1 MANKALRPAAGSA
14 REASGGSTRR
24 RRGRGRPRGGSAGN
38 VRERLLHAARELFLR
53 YGYRAVSS
61 RQIGTA
67 AGVNFA
73 MIRYYFGGKSGLY
86 REILQGLLPPQL
98 KEFEAWADA
107 GGASLPDILASLV
120 RMWAANPWLAGF
132 VLREVL
138 VPGGPMRAM
147 FLREFPERLA
157 PLVERAVQAQ
167 MRHGTLRADLD
178 AKLLV
183 LSMVSLGI
191 FPFLGFAL
199 TSRVFG
205 VRHDEEF
212 VARFLAH
219 TQALL
224 AHGVVPSRPA
234 APDASAGSAL
244 VAAGAPAAPHPNSAS
259 AASVHGVVARTRER
273 Q

>member
-1 MANKALRPAAGSA
+1 MANKSLQSGAAAGREPAGAA
-14 REASGGSTRR
+14 RK
-24 RRGRGRPRGGSAGN
+24 RRGRGRPRGASAGN

-61 RQIGTA
+61 RQIGAA

-73 MIRYYFGGKSGLY
+73 MIRYYFGGKPGLY
-86 REILQGLLPPQL
+86 REILQGLLPPRL
-98 KEFEAWADA
+98 DELEAWADA
-107 GGASLPDILASLV
+107 GGAALPEILSNLV
-120 RMWAANPWLAGF
+120 RMWAANPWVAGF

-138 VPGGPMRAM
+138 VPGGPMRTM

-157 PLVERAVQAQ
+157 PLVERVVRAQ
-167 MRHGTLRADLD
+167 MRRGTLRGDLD

-191 FPFLGFAL
+191 FPFLAFAL

-212 VARFLAH
+212 VSRFLAH

-224 AHGVVPSRPA
+224 AHGLAPA
-234 APDASAGSAL
+234 RSTHADTRAGDAP
-244 VAAGAPAAPHPNSAS
+244 VAPAAPHPNSAS
-259 AASVHGVVARTRER
+259 AGSVHGVIARTRER

>member
-1 MANKALRPAAGSA
+1 MMNKSLQPAAVGA
-14 REASGGSTRR
+14 RDPAASTRK
-24 RRGRGRPRGGSAGN
+24 RRGRGRPRHGSAGN
-38 VRERLLHAARELFLR
+38 VRERLLHSARDLFLR

-61 RQIGTA
+61 RQIGAA

-73 MIRYYFGGKSGLY
+73 MIRYYFGGKPGLY
-86 REILQGLLPPQL
+86 REILQGVLPAQL
-98 KEFEAWADA
+98 QEFAAWADD
-107 GGASLPDILASLV
+107 GGVQVPDILANIV
-120 RMWAANPWLAGF
+120 RMWAANPWIAGF

-138 VPGGPMRAM
+138 VPGGPMRTM

-157 PLVERAVQAQ
+157 PLVERAVRAQ
-167 MRHGTLRADLD
+167 MRRGTLRADLD

-191 FPFLGFAL
+191 FPFLASAL

-212 VARFLAH
+212 VSRFLAH

-224 AHGVVPSRPA
+224 AHGMASGRPTGA
-234 APDASAGSAL
+234 DARAGSAPDGA
-244 VAAGAPAAPHPNSAS
+244 VASAAPHPNSA
-259 AASVHGVVARTRER
+259 T
-273 Q
+273 

>member
-1 MANKALRPAAGSA
+1 MVNKVLPTAAGNA
-14 REASGGSTRR
+14 REPRK
-24 RRGRGRPRGGSAGN
+24 RRGRGRPRGGTAGN

-61 RQIGTA
+61 RQIGAA

-73 MIRYYFGGKSGLY
+73 MIRYYFGGKPGLY
-86 REILQGLLPPQL
+86 REILQGVLPAQL
-98 KEFEAWADA
+98 HEFEAWADE
-107 GGASLPDILASLV
+107 GGVQVPEILANIV
-120 RMWAANPWLAGF
+120 RVWAANPWIAGF

-138 VPGGPMRAM
+138 VPGGPMRSM

-167 MRHGTLRADLD
+167 MRRGTLRADLD
-178 AKLLV
+178 PKLLV
-183 LSMVSLGI
+183 LSIVSLAI
-191 FPFLGFAL
+191 FTFLSFAL
-199 TSRVFG
+199 SSRVFN

-212 VARFLAH
+212 VSRFLAH

-224 AHGVVPSRPA
+224 AHGV
-234 APDASAGSAL
+234 
-244 VAAGAPAAPHPNSAS
+244 APARAADSDARADALGGAGTAPHPNSAS
-259 AASVHGVVARTRER
+259 AGSVHAVVARTQER